1 MNNTE
6 TEQTVHLAEYYYILN
21 KHKWTI
27 IASLVVIVTL
37 TMLFTFLMRPVY
49 RASTTMVIEK
59 EQTTS
64 PVTGERLDYESYL
77 SQSLTFNTHFKL
89 ITSRVVME
97 NVIKELKLD
106 QPDADEN
113 IEVSPWRALLTQFKK
128 NVRLLMGREEK
139 ILSPEEKLAQ
149 LADKL
154 KKKIDIQEIRDTR
167 LLNVSVEDHDPVM
180 VRDIAN
186 AVVKIYIEFN
196 ITNRLK
202 YSQNTLS
209 WMSDQLYEVKKILE
223 DSEQAFLAYKQE
235 QKLFSVEGK
244 QKVIAQKIA
253 DFNDSYLEARNK
265 RLTLDAKLA
274 ELRRSFQEK
283 GDTLHARSL
292 INNTLI
298 DNLYSQLLD
307 LDVELSRLSKVYRPK
322 HPKVVQIKTKIENTS
337 KKLKQEIGK
346 EMESMAAERAVLLS
360 REKVLQKTILD
371 FENDALNTN
380 KKELKYTIFQRNVET
395 NQKLYDTL
403 LSKVKEA
410 NITGNID
417 ASNLRVTHPEHHIWT
432 DDRRGSRFPVGIH
445 GQVVEN
451 R

>member
-1 MNNTE
+1 
-6 TEQTVHLAEYYYILN
+6 V
-21 KHKWTI
+21 
-27 IASLVVIVTL
+27 
-37 TMLFTFLMRPVY
+37 
-49 RASTTMVIEK
+49 
-59 EQTTS
+59 
-64 PVTGERLDYESYL
+64 YL
-77 SQSLTFNTHFKL
+77 SSESSFSLFGD
-89 ITSRVVME
+89 S
-97 NVIKELKLD
+97 
-106 QPDADEN
+106 N
-113 IEVSPWRALLTQFKK
+113 ISDGPVLGEQGTLLTQFKK
-128 NVRLLMGREEK
+128 NVRLLMGREEE

-180 VRDIAN
+180 ARDIAN
-186 AVVKIYIEFN
+186 AVVRVYIEFN

-209 WMSDQLYEVKKILE
+209 WMSDQLYEVKKKLE

-274 ELRRSFQEK
+274 ELRRSFREK
-283 GDTLHARSL
+283 GDILHARSL

-298 DNLYSQLLD
+298 DNLYSQQLD
-307 LDVELSRLSKVYRPK
+307 LDVELSRLSKVYKTK

-337 KKLKQEIGK
+337 KKLKQEVDK

-360 REKVLQKTILD
+360 REKVLQKTISD
-371 FENDALNTN
+371 FEGDALNTN
-380 KKELKYTIFQRNVET
+380 KKELKYTILQRNVET
-395 NQKLYDTL
+395 NQNLYNTL

-417 ASNLRVTHPEHHIWT
+417 ASNLRVTEEAVMPTAPVKPRKKLNFILSIIFGLMTGVGLAFLWEYM
-432 DDRRGSRFPVGIH
+432 DRSLRTEEDVRRYLDLPVLS
-445 GQVVEN
+445 VVPIADGKKALKN
-451 R
+451 SA